1 MFILE
6 FLTSSV
12 PVLWLIVVVIL
23 LLVCLVGLAQR
34 CASVEA
40 RLEQHDIA
48 ITDLMASRHRLNRER
63 GLERKASV

>member
-12 PVLWLIVVVIL
+12 PVFWLIVVVVL
-23 LLVCLVGLAQR
+23 LVVCLVGLAHR
-34 CASVEA
+34 CASIETT
-40 RLEQHDIA
+40 LEQHIIA
-48 ITDLMASRHRLNRER
+48 IADLTASRRRLNRER